1 MPLDKYRNNTSA
13 NNISQD
19 VRENKYLTV
28 LVSVDGYFFFFFS
41 VTCLLTVMLYLSSAF
56 AFN

>member
-28 LVSVDGYFFFFFS
+28 MVSVDGYFFFFF
-41 VTCLLTVMLYLSSAF
+41 L
-56 AFN
+56 